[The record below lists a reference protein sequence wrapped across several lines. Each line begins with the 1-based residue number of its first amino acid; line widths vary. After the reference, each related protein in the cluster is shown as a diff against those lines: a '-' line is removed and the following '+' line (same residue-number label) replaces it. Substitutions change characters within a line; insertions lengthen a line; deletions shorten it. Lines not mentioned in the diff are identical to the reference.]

1 MTRRD
6 DAHTLLNP
14 NVFTTAGVDFT
25 SKSVTRLTVN
35 TTAID
40 EPNGRRIIHVLDFVQ
55 FVDMHC
61 HLLPGIDDGAR
72 NWDEAL
78 AMARLAEADGI
89 QTVIA
94 TPHQLG
100 TYRTND
106 GRTVRARTAHLQEFL
121 NQRDVNLRLLPG
133 AEARIEPDLA
143 GRIRAGEILTLADR
157 GRYVLL
163 EMPHEVCLPIG
174 GLLGELNRAGVT
186 GVLAHVERNMR
197 IMAQPSL
204 AKSFVAA
211 GCLLQVTAG
220 SILGTFGKQ
229 TEETALR
236 LIRQGMVH
244 FVATDA
250 HGAKSRRPLM
260 RRAFERLVEIV
271 GHEAAAALCCG
282 NPAALLD
289 DGHIEL
295 GLGRPE
301 KTVLRSWFGWKK
313 AS

>member
-1 MTRRD
+1 MDKR
-6 DAHTLLNP
+6 
-14 NVFTTAGVDFT
+14 
-25 SKSVTRLTVN
+25 
-35 TTAID
+35 
-40 EPNGRRIIHVLDFVQ
+40 RRIIHVLDFVQ
-55 FVDMHC
+55 FIDMHC
-61 HLLPGIDDGAR
+61 HMLPGIDDGAR

-100 TYRTND
+100 AYRTND
-106 GRTVRARTAHLQEFL
+106 GRTIRARVAHLREFL
-121 NQRDVNLRLLPG
+121 NQRDVNLRVLPG
-133 AEARIEPDLA
+133 AEARIEPNLI

-163 EMPHEVCLPIG
+163 EMPQEICLPIE

-186 GVLAHVERNMR
+186 GVLAHAERNMG
-197 IMAQPSL
+197 ILAQPSL
-204 AKSFVAA
+204 AESFVAA

-220 SILGTFGKQ
+220 SILGTFGKPV
-229 TEETALR
+229 EETSLR

-250 HGAKSRRPLM
+250 HSAKSRRPLM
-260 RRAFERLVEIV
+260 RQAFDCLVEIV
-271 GHEAAAALCCG
+271 GHEAAAALCCH

-289 DGHIEL
+289 DGHIES
-295 GLGRPE
+295 GLGRPK
-301 KTVLRSWFGWKK
+301 KTVLGRWFGRKR